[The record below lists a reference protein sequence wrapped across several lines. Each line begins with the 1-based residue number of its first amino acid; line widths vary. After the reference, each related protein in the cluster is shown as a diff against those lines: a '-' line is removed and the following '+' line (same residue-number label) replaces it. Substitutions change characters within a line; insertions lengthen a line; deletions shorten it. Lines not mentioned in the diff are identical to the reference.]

1 MAISLRP
8 ATPEDEE
15 FVCSVYAVTRA
26 AELERVPWS
35 DEQKEA
41 FVRMQFAAQ
50 HGYYRERYPAASYDL
65 IVVDGEPVGRLYVRR
80 EPETIHIMDVT
91 VLPKHRKLGTGTTVI
106 QRLMEEARR
115 ESKPIEI
122 YVETFSPSVRLF
134 EQLGFTRKA
143 EEGINYLMHWRAP
156 D

>member
-1 MAISLRP
+1 MTIALRP
-8 ATPEDEE
+8 TTADDDPFLLD
-15 FVCSVYAVTRA
+15 VYASTRA
-26 AELERVPWS
+26 AELETVPWT
-35 DEQKEA
+35 DAQKEA
-41 FVRMQFAAQ
+41 FLQMQFAAQ

-65 IVVDGEPVGRLYVRR
+65 IVVEGEPVGRLYVRR
-80 EPETIHIMDVT
+80 EPETIHIMDIT
-91 VLPKHRKLGTGTTVI
+91 VLPKYRKLGTGTTVV

-115 ESKPIEI
+115 ESKSVEI
-122 YVETFSPSVRLF
+122 YVEAFSPSVHLF